1 MLRSIISQTA
11 AEFPHSNGPGINS
24 NGAGPE
30 LSERRPHRCV
40 DTPHTEGQQ
49 SKSIEESDDWEDVL
63 TFLIALEKVESW
75 LFSRIVE
82 SVWWQ
87 VVC

>member
-1 MLRSIISQTA
+1 MLRSIVSQIA
-11 AEFPHSNGPGINS
+11 AELPNSNGVCINS
-24 NGAGPE
+24 NG
-30 LSERRPHRCV
+30 V
-40 DTPHTEGQQ
+40 DTARPEGRR
-49 SKSIEESDDWEDVL
+49 SKSIDESDDMEDVL
-63 TFLIALEKVESW
+63 AFLIGLERVESW